1 MSWLTD
7 RQRHGGLDPVA
18 VPGVG
23 TLWLCGKHL
32 IAPDPE
38 AVLDESGSGAVWC
51 LNHEHEL
58 VDRYP
63 GYVSWL
69 RTDER
74 ARWSPIHD
82 LGVAPVDQMQS
93 TVHGVLGDLNACGSV
108 VVHCAAGMGRAGT
121 VAVLVLITAGVL
133 ADEARRLVAEARPG
147 AGPESG
153 AQADL
158 VANWRV

>member
-7 RQRHGGLDPVA
+7 RQRHGGLDPVM
-18 VPGVG
+18 VPEVG

-32 IAPDPE
+32 IAPDPV
-38 AVLDESGSGAVWC
+38 AVLDDSGAGAVWC

-69 RTDER
+69 RADER
-74 ARWSPIHD
+74 ARWAPIHD
-82 LGVAPVDQMQS
+82 LGVAPVEQMRS
-93 TVHGVLGDLNACGSV
+93 TVSGVIDDLGVHGAV

-121 VAVLVLITAGVL
+121 IAVLTLMTAGL
-133 ADEARRLVAEARPG
+133 SASEARRMVAESRPG

-158 VANWRV
+158 VENWSV